1 MLTTILSSP
10 WHLQQARLGLFGD
23 YIDDLASHL
32 LAQGYRHD
40 YTRQKLHLVVAFG
53 CWLQAHRYSLNAL
66 DETKVDSFLRARRR
80 HRTVLRGDQMLLH
93 WWLEHLRSGG
103 YIPPRPK
110 PTPSALERAISSY
123 TDYLQQERGLAR
135 LTVRQYTFCVRR
147 FLCERF
153 GRCPFRL
160 DRLRQSD
167 TNQHFQR
174 QSVTL
179 NPNTLHSLAAS
190 LRSYFTFLRVHGDIQ
205 IDLAS
210 GVPAVA
216 YWRLSTVPRF
226 IQPDEVQ
233 RLLAGCDQSTIKG
246 QRDYTILL
254 LLARLGLRAGEV
266 VAMQLADLHWESGEM
281 LVRGKGQLLDRLP
294 IPTDVGKALANY
306 LRHGRPH
313 CSSRHVFVRLNAPH
327 REFGGAYVI
336 STIVQQTM
344 DRIGLHPPCTG
355 AHVLR
360 HSLATHMLHRGAS
373 LAEIGEVLRHR
384 APTTTEH
391 YSKVA
396 LDALRTLAQPWPK
409 EAL

>member
-1 MLTTILSSP
+1 MLQEILSSH

-23 YIDDLASHL
+23 YIDGLASHL

-40 YTRQKLHLVVAFG
+40 YTRQKLHLIVAFG
-53 CWLQAHRYSLNAL
+53 SWLQTHRYSLTAL
-66 DETKVDSFLRARRR
+66 DEAKVDSFLRARRR
-80 HRTVLRGDQMLLH
+80 RRTILRGDRMILC
-93 WWLEHLRSGG
+93 WWLEHLRSEGH
-103 YIPPRPK
+103 IPPRPK
-110 PTPSALERAISSY
+110 PTPSALDRAIASY

-135 LTVRQYTFCVRR
+135 LTVRQYSFCVRR
-147 FLCERF
+147 FLSECF
-153 GRCPFRL
+153 GRCPLRL

-167 TNQHFQR
+167 TNRHFQR
-174 QSVTL
+174 QSAAL
-179 NPNTLHSLAAS
+179 NPNTMQSLAAS
-190 LRSYFTFLRVHGDIQ
+190 LRSYFTFLRMRGDIQ

-210 GVPAVA
+210 SVPAVA
-216 YWRLSTVPRF
+216 CWRLSTVPRF

-233 RLLAGCDQSTIKG
+233 RLLAGCDQNTVKG

-266 VAMQLADLHWESGEM
+266 VAMQLDDLHWETGEM
-281 LVRGKGQLLDRLP
+281 LVRGKGQLLDHLP
-294 IPTDVGKALANY
+294 IPTDVGKALAKY
-306 LRHGRPH
+306 LRHGRPR

-344 DRIGLHPPCTG
+344 DRIGLHPPCKG

-396 LDALRTLAQPWPK
+396 FDVLRALAQPWPK